1 MYQKT
6 TFAIL
11 VALCFLGAQASNA
24 VEEGPTFS
32 TGDTWAFGI
41 EIDLMEEVDSEIQDL
56 ENNITSE
63 IIESDN
69 FTQIRNW
76 TGLGLDSFELNNEA
90 VLGFF
95 YTGEIVDDFDNMIHM
110 QTEQSLYSHTVVG
123 TKFTSMLPPAG
134 THDLKIRAYCDDE
147 DWDDETEE
155 CGEDGDD
162 GQFMLMD
169 NNTGEKIVMEE
180 VNT

>member
-32 TGDTWAFGI
+32 TGDTWAFGQ
-41 EIDLMEEVDSEIQDL
+41 EIDLMEELESDIQEI

-63 IIESDN
+63 LIESDN

-110 QTEQSLYSHTVVG
+110 QTEQSLYSHTVIG
-123 TKFTSMLPPAG
+123 LSLIHISEPTRP
-134 THDLKIRAYCDDE
+134 Y
-147 DWDDETEE
+147 
-155 CGEDGDD
+155 
-162 GQFMLMD
+162 
-169 NNTGEKIVMEE
+169 
-180 VNT
+180 

>member
-41 EIDLMEEVDSEIQDL
+41 EIDLMEELDPEIQDI
-56 ENNITSE
+56 EDNITSE

-69 FTQIRNW
+69 FTQMDKKLAIEMMREEMLNAA
-76 TGLGLDSFELNNEA
+76 DNYQFEKAAKLRD
-90 VLGFF
+90 
-95 YTGEIVDDFDNMIHM
+95 EI
-110 QTEQSLYSHTVVG
+110 SL
-123 TKFTSMLPPAG
+123 L
-134 THDLKIRAYCDDE
+134 
-147 DWDDETEE
+147 
-155 CGEDGDD
+155 
-162 GQFMLMD
+162 
-169 NNTGEKIVMEE
+169 EKE
-180 VNT
+180 VIGSV

>member
-95 YTGEIVDDFDNMIHM
+95 YLSLIH
-110 QTEQSLYSHTVVG
+110 
-123 TKFTSMLPPAG
+123 
-134 THDLKIRAYCDDE
+134 I
-147 DWDDETEE
+147 
-155 CGEDGDD
+155 
-162 GQFMLMD
+162 
-169 NNTGEKIVMEE
+169 
-180 VNT
+180 

>member
-41 EIDLMEEVDSEIQDL
+41 EIDLMEELDPEIQDI
-56 ENNITSE
+56 EDNITSE

-76 TGLGLDSFELNNEA
+76 TGLGLNSFELNN
-90 VLGFF
+90 LSL
-95 YTGEIVDDFDNMIHM
+95 IH
-110 QTEQSLYSHTVVG
+110 
-123 TKFTSMLPPAG
+123 
-134 THDLKIRAYCDDE
+134 I
-147 DWDDETEE
+147 
-155 CGEDGDD
+155 
-162 GQFMLMD
+162 
-169 NNTGEKIVMEE
+169 
-180 VNT
+180 

>member
-1 MYQKT
+1 
-6 TFAIL
+6 
-11 VALCFLGAQASNA
+11 
-24 VEEGPTFS
+24 
-32 TGDTWAFGI
+32 
-41 EIDLMEEVDSEIQDL
+41 
-56 ENNITSE
+56 
-63 IIESDN
+63 
-69 FTQIRNW
+69 
-76 TGLGLDSFELNNEA
+76 
-90 VLGFF
+90 
-95 YTGEIVDDFDNMIHM
+95 MIHM

-180 VNT
+180 VILN